1 MDDTKVSLDHLEQE
15 LLRLLN
21 KGLVLCGDILFFA
34 ESTCGLSPGEIEAAL
49 KDPRFEERDEL
60 LALIFTPDA
69 AMRTALEPLLQAEPA
84 LSRAQVEALVSSMS
98 PKVTAL
104 RLLVPG
110 LIRFDL
116 PVERGDLDYLV
127 SKLYLDRP
135 IDRKLVATLNE
146 YLSRE
151 KALSCRVI
159 LRCRNA
165 TYSVEKRDFL
175 CSFIEKGR
183 SHDDLFIHL
192 FTLVVSLLA
201 EINDDASIEKYFLG
215 RRRQLIKT
223 LREIKDFEQKR
234 DHYSMEYLMMQRYP
248 VPHESEEQI
257 LNQLFM
263 VRTITEAILGLP
275 PDPSFQADFRN
286 LGTYGRRNDISNIIR
301 VLS

>member
-1 MDDTKVSLDHLEQE
+1 M
-15 LLRLLN
+15 
-21 KGLVLCGDILFFA
+21 
-34 ESTCGLSPGEIEAAL
+34 
-49 KDPRFEERDEL
+49 
-60 LALIFTPDA
+60 
-69 AMRTALEPLLQAEPA
+69 
-84 LSRAQVEALVSSMS
+84 
-98 PKVTAL
+98 
-104 RLLVPG
+104 
-110 LIRFDL
+110 
-116 PVERGDLDYLV
+116 
-127 SKLYLDRP
+127 YLDRP

-183 SHDDLFIHL
+183 SHDDLFIAL

-223 LREIKDFEQKR
+223 LREIKEFEQKR

-248 VPHESEEQI
+248 VPHESDEQI

-263 VRTITEAILGLP
+263 
-275 PDPSFQADFRN
+275 DN
-286 LGTYGRRNDISNIIR
+286 Y
-301 VLS
+301 